1 MELGTTRQKT
11 LLLGHA
17 APCWVPICHISMNAR
32 PRAGGAGRCGGGGV
46 GGGRGWGGPGRG

>member
-46 GGGRGWGGPGRG
+46 GGGRGGGGPGRG